1 MNNQDAPVR
10 MQVVVGWL
18 KSVCKGA
25 SKKEKEG
32 KEWGF
37 EAPARRICLAAVSF
51 RMVED
56 YGRITANE

>member
-1 MNNQDAPVR
+1 

-32 KEWGF
+32 KEFGGL
-37 EAPARRICLAAVSF
+37 RRQQGGYVSF
-51 RMVED
+51 RTVED